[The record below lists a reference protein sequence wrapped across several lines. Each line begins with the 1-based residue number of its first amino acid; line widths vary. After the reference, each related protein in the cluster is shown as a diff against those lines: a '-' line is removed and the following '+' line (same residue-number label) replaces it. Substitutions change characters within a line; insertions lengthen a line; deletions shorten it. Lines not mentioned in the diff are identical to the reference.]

1 MVTPLD
7 ARIDQRIRTFR
18 GRLASQDDEVQ
29 IVDEFLLH
37 GSCHGLDD
45 GSYFQIKRRIADRF
59 DLHVESDI
67 FVVGSAKLGFSISPR
82 KLWRPYDGESDID
95 VAIVSRTLYERAWH
109 ELYDYAR
116 SGADWP
122 ERQRFF
128 DYHAR
133 GWLRPDMAPSSPM
146 LVMGSEW
153 WEFFRELKLLRIA
166 GARKINAA
174 IYHDAFF
181 LRRYQAAAVAA
192 CRQDLSNAN

>member
-1 MVTPLD
+1 MVTPMD
-7 ARIDQRIRTFR
+7 PRITQRIQTFR
-18 GRLASQDDEVQ
+18 GRLASQSDEGE

-45 GSYFQIKRRIADRF
+45 SAYFQIKRSIADHFGLR
-59 DLHVESDI
+59 VESDI
-67 FVVGSAKLGFSISPR
+67 FVVGSAKLGFSISPTN
-82 KLWRPYDGESDID
+82 LWRPYNSQSDVD
-95 VAIVSRTLYERAWH
+95 VAIVSQALYERAWH
-109 ELYDYAR
+109 ELYDYDK

-122 ERQRFF
+122 NRQRFF
-128 DYHAR
+128 DYHSR

-166 GARKINAA
+166 GSRKINAG
-174 IYHDAFF
+174 IYYDAFF

-192 CRQDLSNAN
+192 CRQDLLDAN